1 MFSSRTD
8 YHLRRGSFFFP
19 EKGEQRGNGALDGG
33 SDSRKRIECGRRK
46 ASGRFI
52 NGDLVICGHTDD
64 GVDDGDDEELQGQ
77 VETNGGLEEGRE
89 SRDL

>member
-1 MFSSRTD
+1 MELLT
-8 YHLRRGSFFFP
+8 
-19 EKGEQRGNGALDGG
+19 G

-52 NGDLVICGHTDD
+52 NGELGLCGHTDD
-64 GVDDGDDEELQGQ
+64 GLDDDDELQGE

-89 SRDL
+89 SRSLVF